1 MTATTNTIQS
11 TSLQYL
17 SEDPDTFSEMLD
29 HHIVAYGDR
38 KLSHNQLIE
47 IYKDCNIT
55 NFMRSFD
62 TLNIAMTLFQN
73 VLIPALRDKE
83 ISPELVKDN
92 LSYQTKEG
100 NTINAAEMLLIL
112 DRKFDKDSHPVQNQ
126 YINSLINTLKIDLKI
141 QPSETFKI
149 RLERFNPAEKANVI
163 NLN

>member
-1 MTATTNTIQS
+1 MSIWIHA
-11 TSLQYL
+11 
-17 SEDPDTFSEMLD
+17 
-29 HHIVAYGDR
+29 
-38 KLSHNQLIE
+38 
-47 IYKDCNIT
+47 C
-55 NFMRSFD
+55 
-62 TLNIAMTLFQN
+62 
-73 VLIPALRDKE
+73 LIPALRDKE

>member
-141 QPSETFKI
+141 QIIKHKP
-149 RLERFNPAEKANVI
+149 
-163 NLN
+163 